1 MKILVTGANGLL
13 GSAVTEEV
21 LRRGHTC
28 IATGRAPQPRCADAT
43 VYAQADLCDPQAVQ
57 ALYARTR
64 SRTPSSTAPPGRTW
78 TAQSCRKTGRRC
90 SPSTRDGTKNVADG
104 LPRRGLQAD
113 LHHDGLRL

>member
-43 VYAQADLCDPQAVQ
+43 VYAQADLCDPQAV
-57 ALYARTR
+57 
-64 SRTPSSTAPPGRTW
+64 
-78 TAQSCRKTGRRC
+78 
-90 SPSTRDGTKNVADG
+90 
-104 LPRRGLQAD
+104 
-113 LHHDGLRL
+113 